1 MNLYLD
7 LIEDKIELFEA
18 RDLITLEK
26 KINDRIEV
34 NKSILLKVHS
44 ASHQMH
50 VDQNGATFYTALVH
64 FKAKGV

>member
-1 MNLYLD
+1 MNLQLD
-7 LIEDKIELFEA
+7 LIEDKVELFEA
-18 RDLITLEK
+18 RDLPSLEK
-26 KINDRIEV
+26 KMNERIEI

-64 FKAKGV
+64 FKNNKA